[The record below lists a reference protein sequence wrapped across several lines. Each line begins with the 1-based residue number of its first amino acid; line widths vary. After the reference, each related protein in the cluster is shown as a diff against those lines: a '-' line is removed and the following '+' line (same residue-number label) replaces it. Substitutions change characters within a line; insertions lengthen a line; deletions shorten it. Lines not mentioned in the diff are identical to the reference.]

1 LSQSRVLG
9 RALTVGAA
17 LVAVAAVAFVLL
29 GSGAGDYTVHARFQ
43 NAGQLVK
50 GDLVQVAGVRVG
62 EVREIELT
70 DDGQADLTL
79 TIDDDTYSPLRRGT
93 LATVRQASLS
103 GVANRYID
111 LRLPTGGADVAIDDG
126 GTIEA
131 TDTTSAVDLD
141 QLFNTFDPRS
151 RKALQGV
158 IRGFAR
164 SYDGRS
170 AQANAGWLYLNPS
183 LAATTRLF
191 REVNRDTPL
200 LRRFIDASSHLVTDV
215 AARRGDLA
223 GLVDDLATTTGAIGR
238 QKQALATSIDRLPD
252 FMRNANT
259 TFVNLRAAL
268 DDVAPLV
275 RESKPVAK
283 QLRPFLAALRPLAQD
298 AAPTVRDLAALVRTP
313 GVANDLVELTR
324 STVPLAGIATKRA
337 QRAGAER
344 DGAFPETVKALDQAT
359 PELRFARPYAV
370 DLTGWFDDFSH
381 SGIYDA
387 LGGASRAAP
396 YVNAFTNVNGLLKP
410 ILDPVVG
417 DKAFAAVASL
427 NQRNRC
433 PGSVERGS
441 LWDPAPGTC
450 DPTQVPVGP

>member
-1 LSQSRVLG
+1 LVV
-9 RALTVGAA
+9 AAA
-17 LVAVAAVAFVLL
+17 LAAVVAIAVVLL
-29 GSGAGDYTVHARFQ
+29 GGGSDYTVHARFQ

-62 EVREIELT
+62 QVTDINLT
-70 DDGQADLTL
+70 DDGQADITL
-79 TIDDDTYSPLRRGT
+79 KLDDATYTPLHRGT

-111 LRLPTGGADVAIDDG
+111 LRLPSGASRTTIDDG
-126 GTIEA
+126 GTIDA

-158 IRGFAR
+158 IRGFGN

-170 AQANAGWLYLNPS
+170 AAANAGWLYLNPS
-183 LAATTRLF
+183 LASTSRLF

-215 AARRGDLA
+215 AARRTDLA
-223 GLVDDLATTTGAIGR
+223 GLVDNLATTTGAIGR
-238 QKQALATSIDRLPD
+238 QKQALATSINQLPD
-252 FMRNANT
+252 FMREANT
-259 TFVNLRAAL
+259 TFVNLRSTL
-268 DDVAPLV
+268 DVVDPLV

-298 AAPTVRDLAALVRTP
+298 AAPTVRNLATLVRSA
-313 GVANDLVELTR
+313 GSANDLVELTR
-324 STVPLAGIATKRA
+324 LTVPLAKIATQKA
-337 QRAGAER
+337 TRAGAQR

-359 PELRFARPYAV
+359 PELGFARPYAV

-396 YVNAFTNVNGLLKP
+396 YANVFTNANGVLKP

-417 DKAFAAVASL
+417 NAAFKAVASL
-427 NQRNRC
+427 GQRNRC

-450 DPTQVPVGP
+450 DPTQIPVGP